1 MSGRYSFPPRC
12 SFFGAGMLFPAGDQR
27 RDGAVPFLAGTAGA
41 LVGGL
46 QNIGSGV
53 LASLCDVAANRSGQ
67 PGVVDDLN
75 GIVDRC
81 IAGCRWRRGCRI
93 RGSPFKRTSPQHRHQ
108 LHGRTMLLYQITHH
122 PHMRCGVRIKRLI
135 ARTKHAV
142 WRLLASVRAR
152 RCQSHAWQSR
162 RGCGFSLPPFL

>member
-1 MSGRYSFPPRC
+1 MNVWTLLVSRRAVLFRC
-12 SFFGAGMLFPAGDQR
+12 RDAVSRWRPAAQMEPF
-27 RDGAVPFLAGTAGA
+27 PFLAGLAGA

-75 GIVDRC
+75 GIVDPCCAQLPLATRMSHQ
-81 IAGCRWRRGCRI
+81 GQ
-93 RGSPFKRTSPQHRHQ
+93 PFKLTSPQHRHQ

-122 PHMRCGVRIKRLI
+122 PHMRCGVRIKR
-135 ARTKHAV
+135 
-142 WRLLASVRAR
+142 
-152 RCQSHAWQSR
+152 
-162 RGCGFSLPPFL
+162 